1 MDHWTLGSQVTMYH
15 YNATSSRLDP
25 APHAFGMRRRGADS
39 ETQTHGA
46 TPDET
51 ATPDRRPKPST
62 ADWRREAG
70 SSAGTPQ
77 QLPTCIGAPKTM
89 ETNTGHSGMEL
100 PERSTPFS
108 FDTWLLPTEVTM
120 RFRNCSRNHHR
131 PVPIATLHSHKKAHT
146 CQGHWNGRGPLLPP
160 APPINLNERTT
171 RNLTK
176 NPPTSLFRPLE
187 QHIGSRSLLTTSI
200 CALSALATRL
210 LSYPL
215 MPSPGVRQ
223 PITWEPG
230 FVGEA
235 GGQLAPTSERRDP

>member
-1 MDHWTLGSQVTMYH
+1 MWVVRTAIRPNMHSLAAAAAQSVQLVKEKAPFLSNPSGASFGRSARPLDGGTGQRFTGDPAEMDHWTLGSQVTTYH

-77 QLPTCIGAPKTM
+77 QLPTCIGAPNKM

-100 PERSTPFS
+100 PERSAPFS
-108 FDTWLLPTEVTM
+108 FDTWPLPTEVTM
-120 RFRNCSRNHHR
+120 RLRNCSRNHHR
-131 PVPIATLHSHKKAHT
+131 PVPIATLHSHKSAHWRT
-146 CQGHWNGRGPLLPP
+146 GPPW
-160 APPINLNERTT
+160 AFRTV
-171 RNLTK
+171 TK
-176 NPPTSLFRPLE
+176 RFCDTP
-187 QHIGSRSLLTTSI
+187 
-200 CALSALATRL
+200 SAK
-210 LSYPL
+210 
-215 MPSPGVRQ
+215 
-223 PITWEPG
+223 
-230 FVGEA
+230 
-235 GGQLAPTSERRDP
+235 

>member
-1 MDHWTLGSQVTMYH
+1 MVVPLALSTAARAKGLRETRLRWTIGHSVRKHKLLRIYH

-120 RFRNCSRNHHR
+120 RFRNCWEAIAPR
-131 PVPIATLHSHKKAHT
+131 PKP
-146 CQGHWNGRGPLLPP
+146 RPP
-160 APPINLNERTT
+160 AEEHMLGT
-171 RNLTK
+171 
-176 NPPTSLFRPLE
+176 
-187 QHIGSRSLLTTSI
+187 
-200 CALSALATRL
+200 
-210 LSYPL
+210 
-215 MPSPGVRQ
+215 
-223 PITWEPG
+223 
-230 FVGEA
+230 
-235 GGQLAPTSERRDP
+235 